1 MIVLSRR
8 FTEVSES
15 LRRHF
20 NAPVTTAGL
29 LTLLLIPSIALQL
42 NSRSFRSQ
50 ESLSLQRLID
60 QLNLLQSFQG
70 DPRRTPPTLWQQR
83 LGVSLANDLWRYQ
96 GRDIW
101 WQAWAD
107 DGKAYLVLPSKIW
120 PRKVRSGIHF
130 DRFENYVLI
139 GSDPLHQQ
147 QLLHR
152 LNKRALPVSSQR
164 SKLELHCISQL
175 LSRPAVIWNPDGL
188 AAISRSLAPFVQF
201 SRWGCL
207 SVQLHRNELTWQG
220 VIGSRPLSSS
230 PSYLFP
236 IPNNQHSRSISSL
249 KSADDKDR
257 LLRLKVSESDYLFGS
272 LLSKSMVK
280 EPLET
285 KFGISLLSRKRL
297 AEAPVSI
304 SLFAKPKGR
313 YKANIQMQ
321 FILPGEN
328 SRWQSVLQSI
338 SRHLKQQG
346 FQQLSPSLA
355 ALNDPA
361 AGNDAASLWKENHA
375 NSNAIAGGWRLQKL
389 SEKQS
394 QLDLA
399 MGAAPLSDP
408 SANKNIELA
417 TDEVM
422 DLWANP
428 AGLSRLGLING
439 RWPNAVKRARS
450 LNIRLRSLK
459 GDHSRRHRWWWMSGQ
474 LKLDSDIRPRP

>member
-1 MIVLSRR
+1 M
-8 FTEVSES
+8 
-15 LRRHF
+15 
-20 NAPVTTAGL
+20 
-29 LTLLLIPSIALQL
+29 
-42 NSRSFRSQ
+42 
-50 ESLSLQRLID
+50 
-60 QLNLLQSFQG
+60 
-70 DPRRTPPTLWQQR
+70 
-83 LGVSLANDLWRYQ
+83 
-96 GRDIW
+96 
-101 WQAWAD
+101 
-107 DGKAYLVLPSKIW
+107 
-120 PRKVRSGIHF
+120 
-130 DRFENYVLI
+130 
-139 GSDPLHQQ
+139 
-147 QLLHR
+147 
-152 LNKRALPVSSQR
+152 
-164 SKLELHCISQL
+164 
-175 LSRPAVIWNPDGL
+175 IWNPDGL

-230 PSYLFP
+230 PSYLLP
-236 IPNNQHSRSISSL
+236 IPNNQHSRSSSSF

-285 KFGISLLSRKRL
+285 KFGVSLLSRKRL

-355 ALNDPA
+355 ALNDPV
-361 AGNDAASLWKENHA
+361 AGNDAVSLWKENHA